1 LVLNNPKSEK
11 RISMSELK
19 TIQLKAPYLIFLG
32 EETSPT
38 YAKTGA
44 GIAHWRRED
53 CLGQMNLEGGTVD
66 IGLPQMN
73 IAEASDQGAK
83 TLVIGTSVVGG
94 AIPDSWLPVLIEA
107 LEAGMDIAAGVHT
120 KLNDNDDLVAAA
132 KNAGQKLIDVRTPPK
147 NIPVGNGKK
156 RSGKRLLTVGTDCAL
171 GKKYT
176 ALAIDKDLNAR
187 GIKSTFRATGQTG
200 ILISGSGMPIDAVV
214 ADFLSGA
221 AEVLSPEN
229 DSDHWDIIEG
239 QGALHHP
246 GYAAVSMGLLMGSQ
260 PDVFVVCTELGRE
273 KISGWPEFDLP
284 SIGEVIQRTI
294 DIGKRTNKDIR
305 CIGISVNSSKFSES
319 EALAK
324 MAQIETEY
332 GLPVIDPIRFGV
344 EKITEVIIAS

>member
-1 LVLNNPKSEK
+1 
-11 RISMSELK
+11 MSELK

-120 KLNDNDDLVAAA
+120 KLNDNDGLVAAA
-132 KNAGQKLIDVRTPPK
+132 KSAGQKLIDVRTPPK

-260 PDVFVVCTELGRE
+260 PDAFVVCTELGRE

-284 SIGEVIQRTI
+284 SIGEVIQRTV

-305 CIGISVNSSKFSES
+305 CIGISVNSSKFAES
-319 EALAK
+319 EALAQ
-324 MAQIETEY
+324 MRQLESEY
-332 GLPVIDPIRFGV
+332 GLPVVDPIRFGV
-344 EKITEVIIAS
+344 EKLTEVIIAS

>member
-1 LVLNNPKSEK
+1 
-11 RISMSELK
+11 
-19 TIQLKAPYLIFLG
+19 
-32 EETSPT
+32 
-38 YAKTGA
+38 
-44 GIAHWRRED
+44 
-53 CLGQMNLEGGTVD
+53 
-66 IGLPQMN
+66 
-73 IAEASDQGAK
+73 
-83 TLVIGTSVVGG
+83 
-94 AIPDSWLPVLIEA
+94 
-107 LEAGMDIAAGVHT
+107 
-120 KLNDNDDLVAAA
+120 
-132 KNAGQKLIDVRTPPK
+132 
-147 NIPVGNGKK
+147 
-156 RSGKRLLTVGTDCAL
+156 
-171 GKKYT
+171 
-176 ALAIDKDLNAR
+176 
-187 GIKSTFRATGQTG
+187 
-200 ILISGSGMPIDAVV
+200 MPIDAVV

-294 DIGKRTNKDIR
+294 DIGKRTNKNIR

-332 GLPVIDPIRFGV
+332 GLPVVDPIRFGV

>member
-1 LVLNNPKSEK
+1 
-11 RISMSELK
+11 MSELK

-73 IAEASDQGAK
+73 IAEASSQGAK

-120 KLNDNDDLVAAA
+120 KLNDNDGLVAAA

-221 AEVLSPEN
+221 AEILSPDN
-229 DSDHWDIIEG
+229 DPDHWDIIEG